1 MSKAED
7 LIYEILCE
15 IENDF
20 ENKITV
26 DYIYQKLSKYSMQ
39 EIGKIGREEMLE
51 D

>member
-1 MSKAED
+1 MNKAED
-7 LIYEILCE
+7 LIYELLCD

-26 DYIYQKLSKYSMQ
+26 DYIYQKLSEYSTQ
-39 EIGKIGREEMLE
+39 EIGKIGRGEVLE